1 MGTIIRAAIAYFL
14 LLIVVRLLGRRT
26 VDHMTQF
33 EMILLF
39 IVGGLSIQ
47 AVVADDRSMTNAAL
61 GVFTVGLCHVT
72 VSILR
77 QRSKTFGRLIDGT
90 PVVLRGRG
98 EWHKKRMAAMRVH
111 EQDIMAAARGQGIE
125 KMDDI
130 KYAIAE
136 RNGSIS
142 IVKKPEDDEN
152 EAKSDGKP
160 DGKSNGRAGGRT
172 DERV

>member
-14 LLIVVRLLGRRT
+14 LLVVVRLLGRRT
-26 VDHMTQF
+26 VDSMTQF

-61 GVFTVGLCHVT
+61 GVFTVGLCHVL
-72 VSILR
+72 VSLLR
-77 QRSKTFGRLIDGT
+77 HRSPTFGRIIDGT
-90 PVVLRGRG
+90 PVVLLGRG
-98 EWHKKRMAAMRVH
+98 EWHKKRMRAMRVH

-125 KMDDI
+125 KMDHVR
-130 KYAIAE
+130 YAIAE

-142 IVKKPEDDEN
+142 IVKKSDEEDEQ
-152 EAKSDGKP
+152 G
-160 DGKSNGRAGGRT
+160 
-172 DERV
+172 